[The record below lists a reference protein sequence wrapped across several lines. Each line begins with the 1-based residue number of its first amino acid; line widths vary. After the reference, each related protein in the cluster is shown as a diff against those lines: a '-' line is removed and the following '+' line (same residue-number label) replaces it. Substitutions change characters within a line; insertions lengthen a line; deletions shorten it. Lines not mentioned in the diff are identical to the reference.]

1 MKMFYLFSLFV
12 NWKMKMLNIE
22 KSSTTSLD
30 RKQDGYI
37 YTHTH
42 SFGVQCHRIAP
53 TRLAPSSFAPS
64 RCCLIITITPSGDI
78 NT

>member
-30 RKQDGYI
+30 RKQDGY
-37 YTHTH
+37 THTALEFNVIVLLQEDWH
-42 SFGVQCHRIAP
+42 HQALHLPDAV
-53 TRLAPSSFAPS
+53 
-64 RCCLIITITPSGDI
+64 
-78 NT
+78 

>member
-30 RKQDGYI
+30 RKQDGY
-37 YTHTH
+37 THTH
-42 SFGVQCHRIAP
+42 TALEFNVIVLLQEDWHHQALHLP
-53 TRLAPSSFAPS
+53 DAV
-64 RCCLIITITPSGDI
+64 
-78 NT
+78 

>member
-30 RKQDGYI
+30 RKQDGY
-37 YTHTH
+37 THTALEFNVIVLLQEDWRH
-42 SFGVQCHRIAP
+42 QALHLPDAV
-53 TRLAPSSFAPS
+53 
-64 RCCLIITITPSGDI
+64 
-78 NT
+78 